1 MGIQRK
7 TKFGFPP
14 PTTAPSSTT
23 VRLVPLTQ
31 GVRGDVPWT
40 DSPPG
45 SAISM
50 TNFLPVHGALIPR
63 SRLSSLNTIRA
74 SGVTIEGLALL
85 SPNNAGSHEVWY
97 SSATVHGLLTS
108 NGSISRASFV
118 SAFGLGTPQTNDA
131 ITWQYAQAYSASLDA
146 AVLVA
151 AGGVSTSTLQVLY
164 KTSGGVPQ
172 YSYITGAPIAAC
184 VGSHD
189 NYVIA
194 FRTRPG
200 PTSQY
205 YNTRVQWCARGEA
218 MSGWTKE
225 GSGFEDLLSM
235 RGVGTA
241 VKGMS
246 DNRLILFT
254 DLETWYGD
262 TATYPQQ
269 FQFYPLEQIGCPV
282 PGTIAETEHG
292 ILFVGSDN
300 NLRILP
306 NGGGASRI
314 VAPSLHRVL
323 RNDLRTQGFPGI
335 GNQSWAVWD
344 RYSKLYYLFFT
355 FSTVLERR
363 GVVVNPE
370 TGEWGY
376 IDAGQSLTAGVAVGK
391 TIPNNVPGEGLVF
404 GNSTGTIYSYNSLIA
419 TDSGSTVTATW
430 RSAPIASE
438 LPGNYKQLRRVDCD
452 YRATSRATVT
462 LKISQD
468 GGGSYG
474 HTAMPLSLL
483 SAPVTGRA
491 SSDVYAGSAFPCI
504 ELSSTD
510 TGYELHRLDVTL
522 DIGGQR

>member
-172 YSYITGAPIAAC
+172 YSYTTTTSSRSGPAPAPLRSTTTPESSGAPAVRQCRA
-184 VGSHD
+184 
-189 NYVIA
+189 
-194 FRTRPG
+194 G
-200 PTSQY
+200 P
-205 YNTRVQWCARGEA
+205 RRGA
-218 MSGWTKE
+218 G
-225 GSGFEDLLSM
+225 
-235 RGVGTA
+235 
-241 VKGMS
+241 
-246 DNRLILFT
+246 
-254 DLETWYGD
+254 
-262 TATYPQQ
+262 
-269 FQFYPLEQIGCPV
+269 
-282 PGTIAETEHG
+282 
-292 ILFVGSDN
+292 
-300 NLRILP
+300 
-306 NGGGASRI
+306 SRI
-314 VAPSLHRVL
+314 
-323 RNDLRTQGFPGI
+323 
-335 GNQSWAVWD
+335 
-344 RYSKLYYLFFT
+344 
-355 FSTVLERR
+355 
-363 GVVVNPE
+363 
-370 TGEWGY
+370 
-376 IDAGQSLTAGVAVGK
+376 
-391 TIPNNVPGEGLVF
+391 
-404 GNSTGTIYSYNSLIA
+404 
-419 TDSGSTVTATW
+419 
-430 RSAPIASE
+430 
-438 LPGNYKQLRRVDCD
+438 C
-452 YRATSRATVT
+452 SR
-462 LKISQD
+462 
-468 GGGSYG
+468 
-474 HTAMPLSLL
+474 
-483 SAPVTGRA
+483 
-491 SSDVYAGSAFPCI
+491 
-504 ELSSTD
+504 
-510 TGYELHRLDVTL
+510 
-522 DIGGQR
+522 